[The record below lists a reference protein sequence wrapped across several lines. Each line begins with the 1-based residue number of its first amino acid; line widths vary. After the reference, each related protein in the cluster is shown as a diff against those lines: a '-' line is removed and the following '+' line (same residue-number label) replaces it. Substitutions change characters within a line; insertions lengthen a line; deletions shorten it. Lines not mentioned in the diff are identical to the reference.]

1 MAKRTRKK
9 QNYDKEKA
17 SNLLKTAN
25 LLQTYETSN
34 HAKYPIYA
42 GTVGLRWEERCLF
55 FICITHFG
63 FDRCVNSEQR
73 KQRHIKH
80 GETNIPFYEN
90 DVANWRSEYFDSFSI
105 YQHIL
110 SVFSLTP
117 VLNVSHHLLFLRKH

>member
-1 MAKRTRKK
+1 MRQAIT
-9 QNYDKEKA
+9 QSIQYTLVQWGWDEGNDVCF
-17 SNLLKTAN
+17 S
-25 LLQTYETSN
+25 
-34 HAKYPIYA
+34 YA
-42 GTVGLRWEERCLF
+42 LHSSVSIGSVR
-55 FICITHFG
+55 
-63 FDRCVNSEQR
+63 EQR